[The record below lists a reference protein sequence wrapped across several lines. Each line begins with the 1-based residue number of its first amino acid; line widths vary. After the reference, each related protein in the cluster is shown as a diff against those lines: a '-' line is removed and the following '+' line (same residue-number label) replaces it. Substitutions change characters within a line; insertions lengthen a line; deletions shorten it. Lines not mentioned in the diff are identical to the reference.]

1 MKTNNFKYPLVDNK
15 VYHFKD
21 VIQYNDDN
29 SWRRVYLFIYL
40 FFHLLLVRISKLI
53 MVRIPLGL
61 LPLYKKHYLKAT
73 RITHFKLGLSP
84 QFKYVSFMYQHHING
99 PHVLHN

>member
-1 MKTNNFKYPLVDNK
+1 MFLVHSNVGALYHQSTQRDNAKVKTDNFKYPLVDNK

-21 VIQYNDDN
+21 IIQYKDE
-29 SWRRVYLFIYL
+29 
-40 FFHLLLVRISKLI
+40 LI

-84 QFKYVSFMYQHHING
+84 QFKYVSFMCQHHING